1 MPKSNKSQGTMHKV
15 KRPRSTGKSVRK
27 IPKREPEVKN
37 ELQPKKNIIHELRLT
52 KFELLHVRDLFSVMM
67 PTDLKKTISQS
78 LAELESRSLI
88 ESALWKK
95 ISEACAAASIPMDE
109 YAPDYVIA
117 PVGPPALSV
126 FHLASEPQGTEEHVD
141 NDSFLNTAEED

>member
-1 MPKSNKSQGTMHKV
+1 MSKSNKSQGTMHKV
-15 KRPRSTGKSVRK
+15 KQPGSTGKSVQK
-27 IPKREPEVKN
+27 TPKPVVKSEP
-37 ELQPKKNIIHELRLT
+37 QPKKNVIYDLRLT
-52 KFELLHVRDLFSVMM
+52 KFELLHIRDVFSVAM

-95 ISEACAAASIPMDE
+95 ISEACATASIPMDE

-126 FHLASEPQGTEEHVD
+126 FHLASDPQGEENVD
-141 NDSFLNTAEED
+141 TDSFLNGNEDD